1 MDFDELQNTLDDL
14 DLGIKPTKSRA
25 GEMMHGDH
33 EETRLMG
40 DYHAPIDRERLVT
53 KIGKRLF
60 YDLKDVKNAT
70 EHIGQLPGPEE
81 TIHIIMPGNY
91 AAFDLTLA
99 LANLI
104 GEPIQL
110 LTISTLGYNKSNFTH
125 LLRML
130 DGGMIDKL
138 QILGSEVFAEKDT
151 PVSNYS
157 KMKARQTDRL
167 RVAFNR
173 NHSKIQIYDLPGRN
187 YVVETSSNLRS
198 CSAIE
203 QATIT
208 RSTSLADFH
217 RNWISKLIDQQSKW
231 KPSKQTD

>member
-1 MDFDELQNTLDDL
+1 MDFDELQNTLDSL
-14 DLGIKPTKSRA
+14 DLGVKPTKLRA

-40 DYHAPIDRERLVT
+40 DYESPVDRERLVT
-53 KIGKRLF
+53 RVNKRLF
-60 YDLKDVKNAT
+60 YDLKDVKKAT
-70 EHIGQLPGPEE
+70 DHIEQLPGNEE

-99 LANLI
+99 ICNLI
-104 GEPIQL
+104 GQPIEL
-110 LTISTLGYNKSNFTH
+110 LTITTLGYNKSNFTH

-130 DGGMIDKL
+130 DGGLIKKL
-138 QILGSEVFAEKDT
+138 QLLGSEVFEEKDS
-151 PVSNYS
+151 PVANYAKLKS
-157 KMKARQTDRL
+157 RGTDRL

-173 NHSKIQIYDLPGRN
+173 NHNKIQIYDRPGKS

-208 RSTSLADFH
+208 QSLELADFH
-217 RNWISKLIDQQSKW
+217 RGWINELIDK
-231 KPSKQTD
+231 KTGRKK

>member
-1 MDFDELQNTLDDL
+1 MDFDELQKTLDGL
-14 DLGIKPTKSRA
+14 DLGIKSNKPRA

-33 EETRLMG
+33 EEHRLMA
-40 DYHAPIDRERLVT
+40 DYVAPVDRERLVT
-53 KIGKRLF
+53 KIGRRLF

-70 EHIGQLPGPEE
+70 EHIQKLPEEEE

-130 DGGMIDKL
+130 DGGMIDRL
-138 QILGSEVFAEKDT
+138 QILASEVFAEKDQ
-151 PVSNYS
+151 PVSNYT

-167 RVAFNR
+167 RAAFNR
-173 NHSKIQIYDLPGRN
+173 NHSKIQIFDLPERN
-187 YVVETSSNLRS
+187 YIVETSSNLRS

-208 RSTSLADFH
+208 RSKQLADFH
-217 RNWISKLIDQQSKW
+217 RNWISKLIDTQSEW
-231 KPSKQTD
+231 KP

>member
-1 MDFDELQNTLDDL
+1 MDFDELQNTLDSL
-14 DLGIKPTKSRA
+14 DFQVKSTKARP

-33 EETRLMG
+33 EEQRVMG
-40 DYHAPIDRERLVT
+40 DYQAPIDRERLVT
-53 KIGKRLF
+53 KVGKRLF

-70 EHIGQLPGPEE
+70 EHIERLPEEDE

-104 GEPIQL
+104 GETIDE

-125 LLRML
+125 LLRLM
-130 DGGMIDKL
+130 DGGMITRL
-138 QILGSEVFAEKDT
+138 QILASEVFAEKDS
-151 PVSNYS
+151 PVSNYA

-173 NHSKIQIYDLPGRN
+173 NHSKIQIFDVPGRN

-208 RSTSLADFH
+208 RSTELANFH
-217 RNWISKLIDQQSKW
+217 RNWISKLIDTQSEW
-231 KPSKQTD
+231 KPSKQAN